1 MSRQAAEAALAAGD
15 LAGSRAHLVEAVR
28 SRPGDPAL
36 RSFLFQLSCV
46 LGDWTRADKQ
56 LEMLGQLQPEALDMI
71 TDYRAAI
78 AAEATRAAVMAGT
91 IPPDIFGDPKPWAQD
106 LAEALR
112 AEAKGETAAA
122 TNLRSRALDAAPA
135 VPGTL
140 DGTGFSW
147 LADADTRFG
156 PLLEVVM
163 NGAYRWIALSDLT
176 ALELTAPSDL
186 RDVVW
191 SVGIATFAEG
201 AQWPV
206 LIPARYPGTEATGD
220 PALMLGRRTE
230 WRALGAEG
238 HAAGLGQR
246 LLAHEAGD
254 VALLDVRAL
263 TLTPPAGE
271 AG

>member
-1 MSRQAAEAALAAGD
+1 MSRQAADAALAAGD
-15 LAGSRAHLVEAVR
+15 LAASRAHLVEAIR
-28 SRPGDPAL
+28 NQPGEPGL

-46 LGDWTRADKQ
+46 LGDWTRADRQ
-56 LEMLGQLQPEALDMI
+56 LDMLGQLQPDALDMVA
-71 TDYRAAI
+71 DYRAAI
-78 AAEATRAAVMAGT
+78 AAEAVRAAVMAGT

-112 AEAKGETAAA
+112 LEARGEPTAAA
-122 TNLRSRALDAAPA
+122 DLRSRALDAAPA

-140 DGTGFSW
+140 DGTGFAW

-156 PLLEVVM
+156 PVLEVVM
-163 NGAYRWIALSDLT
+163 NGAYRWLALSDLT
-176 ALELTAPSDL
+176 GLELTAPSDL

-206 LIPARYPGTEATGD
+206 LIPARYPGTEASGD

-254 VALLDVRAL
+254 VGLLDLRSL
-263 TLTPPAGE
+263 TLTPPAGD
-271 AG
+271 GG